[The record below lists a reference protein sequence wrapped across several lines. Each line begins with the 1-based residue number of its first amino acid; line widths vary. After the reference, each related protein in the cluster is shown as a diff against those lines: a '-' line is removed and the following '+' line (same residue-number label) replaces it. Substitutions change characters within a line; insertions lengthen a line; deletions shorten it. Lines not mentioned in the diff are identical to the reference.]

1 MARRRRGS
9 SKNTGVRK
17 LLINASESEES
28 RIAVLKDGKLDE
40 YYIERQ
46 SLGST
51 LGNIYKARI
60 TNVEKSIGAAF
71 VEFGHNRQGFLH
83 VSDLCMDAVGSDA
96 AELLVGVQA
105 AREVAHDEDVVEGEG
120 KASGQAGAAAGAAA
134 VATSEG
140 SATETAPAKT
150 AEEAAGSGTQ
160 VIEAQ
165 AGSALDLASGS
176 AAGIAATVDSA
187 STPEDAVSTEDATEK
202 PDQGDYV
209 DDNDSDYSPD
219 DVVDPWTGDPVE
231 EDERGSDLQEVQD
244 SDAADEDLPEL
255 EMELIEP
262 DDDADDDAGEEA
274 EAAHVRELDATDV
287 DEAAEDE
294 RLSDDSESPTV
305 DVDSEDLPTN
315 GVAPTPE
322 DAALL
327 ELLGPLDERLEQ
339 ARLLAEEALP
349 QRGGR
354 RRGRRGRGGRR
365 RGRVSGEGDG
375 GSRNDSSDAGNGKE
389 AGRRGRKDR
398 GGSRGRS
405 RHRDQRQ
412 MPAIEDILSKG
423 KEIVVQVIKDGIGTK
438 GPTLTTFLSIPGR
451 YIVLMPGIRKRGV
464 SRKVTDSQERDR
476 LKDLVGD
483 LEAPPEVGF
492 IVRTAGQGCTVEEL
506 KRDLDYLLRLWAQ
519 IHVRVKEFSSPVLLY
534 QENDLVIR
542 TLRDLYDGRGE
553 VVIDD
558 AATAEKARQF
568 MTEIMP
574 DCVDKVVSYKN
585 EKPLF
590 SHYGIETELQRLLKS
605 RLELKSGASL
615 VIEQTEALVAIDVN
629 SGRYKPE
636 QHKSIDDTAFAVNSE
651 AAVEVARQLRLRD
664 LGGVVVIDFI
674 DMRLEKHRKA
684 LERLFKEELRKD
696 RARIKVARMSPFG
709 ILEMTRQRVR
719 PSLKRS
725 VHHACPY
732 CEGTGYVPSDETSCL
747 GVIRTIRDNLWR
759 PGSVLVITV
768 RPEVAEAVLNTQKS
782 ILAEIEQCHH
792 RQIFVRADH
801 RLAYDDIEVRA
812 MVTLPSEMDHRRA

>member
-9 SKNTGVRK
+9 LKSSGTRK
-17 LLINASESEES
+17 LLINASESEEC
-28 RIAVLKDGKLDE
+28 RIAILKDGKLDE

-71 VEFGHNRQGFLH
+71 VEFGHTRQGFLH
-83 VSDLCMDAVGSDA
+83 VSDLSMEAVGADA
-96 AELLVGVQA
+96 AELLINVQA
-105 AREVAHDEDVVEGEG
+105 AREVAHDEDVVESED
-120 KASGQAGAAAGAAA
+120 KAAEKSSKEPAAAA
-134 VATSEG
+134 VAAAAESDALPEAADAA
-140 SATETAPAKT
+140 SAVAAIDAPAVLEPAT
-150 AEEAAGSGTQ
+150 RTGLSGSDEPVGSGQ
-160 VIEAQ
+160 
-165 AGSALDLASGS
+165 
-176 AAGIAATVDSA
+176 
-187 STPEDAVSTEDATEK
+187 TPEPEAEAGEFDDDAE
-202 PDQGDYV
+202 
-209 DDNDSDYSPD
+209 SDYSPD
-219 DVVDPWTGDPVE
+219 EVIDPWTGDPVE
-231 EDERGSDLQEVQD
+231 GDDRGSEVHEVQD
-244 SDAADEDLPEL
+244 ADVDDEELPEL
-255 EMELIEP
+255 ELELIEP
-262 DDDADDDAGEEA
+262 DDEEEQDEAGDDTSDDAGE
-274 EAAHVRELDATDV
+274 
-287 DEAAEDE
+287 
-294 RLSDDSESPTV
+294 DDSEDAEQQLSADDEPAPDDQLGAADDAGASDAV
-305 DVDSEDLPTN
+305 AEPTN
-315 GVAPTPE
+315 GELTDSDVA
-322 DAALL
+322 AQL
-327 ELLGPLDERLEQ
+327 ELFGPLDEGLEKARLQAEQ
-339 ARLLAEEALP
+339 ALP
-349 QRGGR
+349 ERGGR

-365 RGRVSGEGDG
+365 RGRRSSEDNDQ
-375 GSRNDSSDAGNGKE
+375 RNESSESSNDRNGKE
-389 AGRRGRKDR
+389 HGRRGRKER
-398 GGSRGRS
+398 SGSRGRS
-405 RHRDQRQ
+405 RQRDQRQ
-412 MPAIEDILSKG
+412 MPAIEEILSKG

-464 SRKVTDSQERDR
+464 SRKVTDNQERDR
-476 LKDLVGD
+476 LKDLVRD
-483 LEAPPEVGF
+483 LEAPEEVGF
-492 IVRTAGQGCTVEEL
+492 IVRTAGQGCTVEDL
-506 KRDLDYLLRLWAQ
+506 QRDLDYLLRLWTQ
-519 IHVRVKEFSSPVLLY
+519 MHVRVKEFSAPVLLY

-542 TLRDLYDGRGE
+542 TLRDLYDGHGE

-558 AATAEKARQF
+558 PATAEKAREF
-568 MTEIMP
+568 MMQIMP
-574 DCVDKVVSYKN
+574 DCAEKVVSYKD

-590 SHYGIETELQRLLKS
+590 SHYGIETELQRLLQS

-636 QHKSIDDTAFAVNSE
+636 HHKSIDDTAFAVNSE

-684 LERLFKEELRKD
+684 LERLFKDELRKD
-696 RARIKVARMSPFG
+696 RARIKVARVSPFG

-719 PSLKRS
+719 PSLKRT
-725 VHHACPY
+725 VHHSCPY

-782 ILAEIEQCHH
+782 ILAEIEKRHH
-792 RQIFVRADH
+792 RQVFIRADH

-812 MVTLPSEMDHRRA
+812 MVALPTEMDHRRA